1 MKVSPMSEP
10 LRVSET
16 APRSVDTPSP
26 PPKEEA
32 PPPPVGTALASMT
45 QSSAAV
51 DQADHAARLKGVAM
65 ALQSGRYS
73 LDLMRIAEA
82 LMRQ

>member
-1 MKVSPMSEP
+1 
-10 LRVSET
+10 
-16 APRSVDTPSP
+16 
-26 PPKEEA
+26 
-32 PPPPVGTALASMT
+32 MT